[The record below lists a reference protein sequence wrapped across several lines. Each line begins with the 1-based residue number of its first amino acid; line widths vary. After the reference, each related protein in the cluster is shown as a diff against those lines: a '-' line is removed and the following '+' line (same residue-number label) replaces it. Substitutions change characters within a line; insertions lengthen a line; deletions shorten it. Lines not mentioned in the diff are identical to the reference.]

1 MITIKPFVFNPFQE
15 NTYVLF
21 DETNECVIVDAGC
34 HGPDEQKELA
44 DFIQKNNLKPV
55 LAINTHGHVDHI
67 LGNAFVK
74 KTYNID
80 IAGNPEDL
88 QLIQSATQ
96 HALMYGFTID
106 DVPLIDRY
114 LNDGDEITFGNSKL
128 KVLHTPGHSKGG
140 ICLLNTE
147 DGFILSGDTLF
158 QGSIGRTDLPGGNYD
173 QLIDSIKTK
182 LLVLNPNTKVY
193 TGHGEST
200 SIGWEKENNPFLS

>member
-1 MITIKPFVFNPFQE
+1 
-15 NTYVLF
+15 
-21 DETNECVIVDAGC
+21 
-34 HGPDEQKELA
+34 
-44 DFIQKNNLKPV
+44 LKPV

-88 QLIQSATQ
+88 QLIQTATQ

-147 DGFILSGDTLF
+147 NGFILSGDTLF